1 MNHSNRRQVLDCGSP
16 LPLCAASPAMEKRQ
30 RAAAVQD
37 AIASDH
43 ASRHKHAKPFLN
55 LSLPLLLALLLAPH
69 CFAAET
75 SADAQLKHYFRTET
89 ATLAERC
96 LADIRTL
103 DDWTSQRAT
112 FRRQYQ
118 EMLGLWPMPER
129 TDLKPVIT
137 GKLEQE
143 EFTVEKLHF
152 QALPGLYCTANLFLP
167 KNSPQPAPTILY
179 ECGHWRLVTNGIS
192 YGNKAA
198 AVYQGDGAW
207 FARNGYVCL
216 VLDTVLAGEI
226 QGIHT
231 GTRDKGLWWWNSRG
245 YTPAGVEAWF
255 GMRALDYL
263 STRPEVDTNRF
274 GITGHSGG
282 GAYSWAVTALD
293 DRIKVAAPLA
303 GMADLQSHIGDGVI
317 DSHCDCNFP
326 INYYRWD
333 FPQIAALAAPRPLL
347 IGGTDRDGLFNLEN
361 TLRIH
366 DKVRR
371 LYQLHKAND
380 KLGLILAP
388 GGHDETPELQLAVLR
403 WFNRHLK
410 GEEKPVEMAVK
421 KFFTPEQLRVFT
433 ELPTDA
439 INTNIAET
447 FVPPATIF
455 SLSSSKGGEGW
466 GEEAKAKNPS
476 PQPSPRSGGARET
489 NSAPHEQRS
498 AAELATLL
506 REKVFAGW
514 PADDLPLDPKQTIA
528 IERDGLRLRAW
539 DLTSQHDVG
548 LRLYLLEDA
557 TKQEADAVQLRVL
570 DDSSDI
576 LWLHDLRA
584 GFGAPIADEPA
595 DTSQIANIVSPLVSL
610 KAKLKSSGV
619 SLAWFAPRGV
629 GRTVW
634 SGDAKAQTKIRR
646 RFMALGQT
654 LDGMR
659 VWDIRRAVQ
668 MIHFVRD
675 GDVAKVE
682 ITASGPMGVNSL
694 YASLFEPSVRRIELS
709 QLPQSH
715 TEGPDYLGVLRF
727 TDIPQVLEAVGAKA
741 VVRD

>member
-1 MNHSNRRQVLDCGSP
+1 MKLWISLF
-16 LPLCAASPAMEKRQ
+16 AASGLAFVS
-30 RAAAVQD
+30 AAADSKPAATIRAD
-37 AIASDH
+37 A
-43 ASRHKHAKPFLN
+43 
-55 LSLPLLLALLLAPH
+55 LLA
-69 CFAAET
+69 
-75 SADAQLKHYFRTET
+75 DYFRNET
-89 ATLAERC
+89 AVLSARC
-96 LADIRTL
+96 LADIKTQS
-103 DDWTSQRAT
+103 DWTSQRAE

-118 EMLGLWPMPER
+118 EMLGLLPFPER

-137 GKLEQE
+137 GKLDHE
-143 EFTVEKLHF
+143 EFTVEKLQF
-152 QALPGLYCTANLFLP
+152 QASPGLYCTASLFLP
-167 KNSPQPAPTILY
+167 ENAAKPAPTILY
-179 ECGHWRLVTNGIS
+179 ESGHFRFITNGIS

-198 AVYQGDGAW
+198 YQADGAW

-255 GMRALDYL
+255 GIRALDYL
-263 STRPEVDTNRF
+263 STRYEVDTNRF

-303 GMADLQSHIGDGVI
+303 GMADLHAHVVEGIM

-371 LYQLHKAND
+371 IYQLHKATD

-410 GEEKPVEMAVK
+410 GEEQPIAMAVK
-421 KFFTPEQLRVFT
+421 KFFTPEQLRVFAK
-433 ELPTDA
+433 LPADA

-447 FVPPATIF
+447 FVPRA
-455 SLSSSKGGEGW
+455 E
-466 GEEAKAKNPS
+466 
-476 PQPSPRSGGARET
+476 PQK
-489 NSAPHEQRS
+489 RS
-498 AAELATLL
+498 ATELAALL
-506 REKVFAGW
+506 REKIFAGW
-514 PADDLPLDPKQTIA
+514 PADDLSHEPKLA
-528 IERDGLRLRAW
+528 FSAEREGVKFSAW
-539 DLTSQHDVG
+539 DFASQPEVP
-548 LRLYLLEDA
+548 LRLYILEA
-557 TKQEADAVQLRVL
+557 TKAAPVGSVPLQVL
-570 DDSSDI
+570 DESSWHM
-576 LWLHDLRA
+576 WLRWIRV
-584 GFGAPIADEPA
+584 GFESQLSAELTTTTNASPA
-595 DTSQIANIVSPLVSL
+595 AVVE
-610 KAKLKSSGV
+610 AKWRR
-619 SLAWFAPRGV
+619 LAQPGTIMAFFAPRGI
-629 GRTVW
+629 GLTAW
-634 SGDAKAQTKIRR
+634 SGDARAQTKIRR
-646 RFMALGQT
+646 RFMTLGQT

-675 GDVAKVE
+675 ADAAKVE
-682 ITASGPMGVNSL
+682 ISASGQMGVNTL
-694 YASLFEPSVRRIELS
+694 YASLFESSVRRIELNSLPKS
-709 QLPQSH
+709 Q

-727 TDIPQVLEAVGAKA
+727 NDIPDVLEAVGNKA
-741 VVRD
+741 TIH

>member
-1 MNHSNRRQVLDCGSP
+1 MNR
-16 LPLCAASPAMEKRQ
+16 
-30 RAAAVQD
+30 
-37 AIASDH
+37 
-43 ASRHKHAKPFLN
+43 
-55 LSLPLLLALLLAPH
+55 LLASLLILFFAPT

-75 SADAQLKHYFRTET
+75 PADAQLKQYFRTEA
-89 ATLAERC
+89 ATLSDRC
-96 LADIRTL
+96 LADIKTL
-103 DDWTSQRAT
+103 DDWKSQRAE

-137 GKLEQE
+137 GKLDHE
-143 EFTVEKLHF
+143 EFTVEKLQF
-152 QALPGLYCTANLFLP
+152 QALPGLYCTAALFLP
-167 KNSPQPAPTILY
+167 KNATKPAPTILY
-179 ECGHWRLVTNGIS
+179 ESGHWRLVTNGIS

-198 AVYQGDGAW
+198 YQADGAW

-255 GMRALDYL
+255 GIRALDYL
-263 STRPEVDTNRF
+263 STRPEVDPNRF

-293 DRIKVAAPLA
+293 DRIKAAAPLA
-303 GMADLQSHIGDGVI
+303 GMADLHAHVVEGIM

-347 IGGTDRDGLFNLEN
+347 IGGTDKDGLFNLEN

-366 DKVRR
+366 DKIRR
-371 LYQLHKAND
+371 IYQLHKATD

-410 GEEKPVEMAVK
+410 SEEKPIEMAVK

-439 INTNIAET
+439 INTNIANT
-447 FVPPATIF
+447 FVP
-455 SLSSSKGGEGW
+455 L
-466 GEEAKAKNPS
+466 AKP
-476 PQPSPRSGGARET
+476 
-489 NSAPHEQRS
+489 EQRS
-498 AAELATLL
+498 AAELAEVL
-506 REKVFAGW
+506 RNNTFRGW
-514 PADDLPLDPKQTIA
+514 PADDLPLDPKQMLA
-528 IERDGLRLRAW
+528 VERDGLRLRAW
-539 DLTSQHDVG
+539 DFTSQHDVT

-557 TKQEADAVQLRVL
+557 TKQEAGAVQLQVL
-570 DDSSDI
+570 SENPDPM
-576 LWLHDLRA
+576 WLYNLRS
-584 GFGAPIADEPA
+584 GFGVPLADEPA
-595 DTSQIANIVSPLVSL
+595 DTSHIANIVSPLVSL
-610 KAKLKSSGV
+610 KAQLKSSGV

-629 GRTVW
+629 GMNAW
-634 SGDAKAQTKIRR
+634 SGDEKARTKIRR

-668 MIHFVRD
+668 VIHFVRD

-682 ITASGPMGVNSL
+682 INAAGQMGVNAL
-694 YASLFEPSVRRIELS
+694 YASLFETSVRHLELS
-709 QLPQSH
+709 NLPKSQ
-715 TEGPDYLGVLRF
+715 TEGPDYLGVMRF
-727 TDIPQVLEAVGAKA
+727 TDIPQVLEAVGTKA
-741 VVRD
+741 VVHD

>member
-1 MNHSNRRQVLDCGSP
+1 MNR
-16 LPLCAASPAMEKRQ
+16 
-30 RAAAVQD
+30 
-37 AIASDH
+37 
-43 ASRHKHAKPFLN
+43 PFA
-55 LSLPLLLALLLAPH
+55 LLLALLLAPT

-75 SADAQLKHYFRTET
+75 PADAQLQQYFRTET
-89 ATLAERC
+89 ATLSERC

-103 DDWTSQRAT
+103 DDWTAQRAE

-118 EMLGLWPMPER
+118 EMLGLLPFPER
-129 TDLKPVIT
+129 TALKPVIT
-137 GKLEQE
+137 GTLDHE
-143 EFTVEKLHF
+143 EFTVEKLQF
-152 QALPGLYCTANLFLP
+152 QALPGLYVTAALFLP
-167 KNSPQPAPTILY
+167 KKISKPAPTILY
-179 ECGHWRLVTNGIS
+179 ESGHWRFVTNGIS

-198 AVYQGDGAW
+198 YQADGAW

-231 GTRDKGLWWWNSRG
+231 GTRDKNLWWWNARG

-255 GMRALDYL
+255 GIRALDYL
-263 STRPEVDTNRF
+263 STRPEVDPNRF

-293 DRIKVAAPLA
+293 DRIKAAAPLA
-303 GMADLQSHIGDGVI
+303 GMADLHAHVVEGIM

-347 IGGTDRDGLFNLEN
+347 TGGTDNDRLFNLEN

-371 LYQLHKAND
+371 LYQLSKAPD
-380 KLGLILAP
+380 KLGLVIAP
-388 GGHDETPELQLAVLR
+388 GPHDEVPELQLAVLR

-410 GEEKPVEMAVK
+410 GEEKPIEMAVK

-439 INTNIAET
+439 INTNIADT
-447 FVPPATIF
+447 FVPTAALS
-455 SLSSSKGGEGW
+455 SLSSPKGGEGR
-466 GEEAKAKNPS
+466 GEETETKNPS
-476 PQPSPRSGGARET
+476 PQPSPRLGGAREK
-489 NSAPHEQRS
+489 NSATSGKRS
-498 AAELATLL
+498 ASELAALL
-506 REKVFAGW
+506 RDKVFAGW

-539 DLTSQHDVG
+539 DFTSQHDVG

-557 TKQEADAVQLRVL
+557 AKKEADAVQLRVL
-570 DDSSDI
+570 DDSSDV

-584 GFGAPIADEPA
+584 GFAAPIADEPA
-595 DTSQIANIVSPLVSL
+595 DTSHIANIVSPLVSL

-629 GRTVW
+629 GRTAW

-659 VWDIRRAVQ
+659 VWDIRRAIQ

-682 ITASGPMGVNSL
+682 ITTTGTMGVNAL
-694 YASLFEPSVRRIELS
+694 YASLFESSVRRMELS
-709 QLPQSH
+709 QLPKSH

-727 TDIPQVLEAVGAKA
+727 TDIPQVLEAVGAKVA
-741 VVRD
+741 VRD